1 MLEEEIGV
9 IDIAETYE
17 QYIQSF
23 QDNDL
28 IYYEKYL
35 SMCARGNLHIFDTFN
50 QVLLYKEK
58 PEGSELHTYDYWRSH
73 GRIPRKNTGIC
84 ILDNHNRGIYVFEK
98 Q

>member
-58 PEGSELHTYDYWRSH
+58 PEGSEFHTYDYWRSH